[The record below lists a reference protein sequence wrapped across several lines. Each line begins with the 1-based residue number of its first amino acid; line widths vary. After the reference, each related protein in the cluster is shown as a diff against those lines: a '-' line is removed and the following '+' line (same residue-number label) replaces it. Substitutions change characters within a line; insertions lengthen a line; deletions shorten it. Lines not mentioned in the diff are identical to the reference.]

1 MRSPTQLQL
10 DALREVANI
19 GCGRAANAL
28 SQLVGGRR
36 VEIGVPEVK
45 LSPVDR
51 LPELVGAPETPVVA
65 AVLGMSGEISGN
77 LVLVL
82 PEADAFRLA
91 ELLLNAPVV
100 QQLTEVQKS
109 ALSEAANILASACL
123 SAIGQLTSLKLLP
136 SPPSLV
142 QDAVGRTMEEISS
155 HHDAQDGLVVVLEA
169 RFFTSG
175 TGAPNVGGQLFL
187 LPDAKS
193 LPVLYSRLGV

>member
-1 MRSPTQLQL
+1 MHAPTQMQL

-45 LSPVDR
+45 MSPVER
-51 LPELVGAPETPVVA
+51 LAELVGGADTRIVA
-65 AVLGMSGEISGN
+65 AVLGMSGELRGN

-82 PEADAFRLA
+82 PEGDAYSLA
-91 ELLLNAPVV
+91 ELLLNDAVRPQGLSDV
-100 QQLTEVQKS
+100 QRS

-123 SAIGQLTSLKLLP
+123 SAIGQLTGLTLLP
-136 SPPSLV
+136 TVPTLV
-142 QDAVGRTMEEISS
+142 QDLAAPVMEEALHRLDSQS
-155 HHDAQDGLVVVLEA
+155 GLVVVLEA
-169 RFFTSG
+169 RFFTSA
-175 TGAPNVGGQLFL
+175 APIVGGQLLL

-193 LPVLYSRLGV
+193 LQALFGRLGV